1 VIPYRINA
9 RAIYDNLARRFL
21 IAVVLQYDRLQ
32 YTVGILITIR
42 IVILFSGSSLSTVDH
57 AHGLIPRSDARYF
70 NVASQD
76 SIIDLGLCELGNTAF
91 TIKAIEYRTV
101 AHSKWIISGKFRKLK
116 EFSIY
121 FFSVCTSENNLSA
134 YNALFQSFF
143 QHIVSASKI
152 LIYGRFV
159 IPQPRRAGDKTILS
173 L

>member
-32 YTVGILITIR
+32 YTVGILIAIR
-42 IVILFSGSSLSTVDH
+42 IVILLSGSSLTAIDR
-57 AHGLIPRSDARYF
+57 AHGLIPWSYARYF

-91 TIKAIEYRTV
+91 TIKAIKYRTI
-101 AHSKWIISGKFRKLK
+101 AHSKWVVSGKLCKLK

-121 FFSVCTSENNLSA
+121 FFTVCTFENNLSA
-134 YNALFQSFF
+134 YNTLFQSFF
-143 QHIVSASKI
+143 QYVISASKI
-152 LIYGRFV
+152 LIYCRFV
-159 IPQPRRAGDKTILS
+159 IAQPRRTGHETILS